1 MENHAENHTDNQGEN
16 PEKPAK
22 TNDSSLDQEAQPGPQ
37 MSHASLTLDDLPPA
51 NTKRWVSGRKAAVV
65 AGVRSG
71 LISLEDACQRYGLT
85 EDEFNSWAINLKNY
99 GMAGLKTTRIQHFR
113 SRL

>member
-1 MENHAENHTDNQGEN
+1 MEN
-16 PEKPAK
+16 PEKSAE
-22 TNDSSLDQEAQPGPQ
+22 NYDSSPEQETQPSTQ
-37 MSHASLTLDDLPPA
+37 MSHPSLTLDDLPPA

-85 EDEFNSWAINLKNY
+85 EDEFNSWVVNLKNY
-99 GMAGLKTTRIQHFR
+99 GMAGLKTTRIQHYR